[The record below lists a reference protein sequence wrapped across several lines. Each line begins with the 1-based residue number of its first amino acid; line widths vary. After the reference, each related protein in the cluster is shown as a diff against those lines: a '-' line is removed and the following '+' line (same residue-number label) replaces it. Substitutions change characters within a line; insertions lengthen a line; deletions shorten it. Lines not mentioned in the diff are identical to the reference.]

1 MEETKA
7 WYRSAGVWGGLIGFA
22 AGVLN
27 MAGYSISGT
36 DQAFLVD
43 AAMKGVGM
51 ALAAVEIVGGL
62 MAVWGRVR
70 ATKAIGR

>member
-7 WYRSAGVWGGLIGFA
+7 WYKSAGVWGGLIGFT

-27 MAGYSISGT
+27 MAGYTITGA

-51 ALAAVEIVGGL
+51 ALAVVEMGGGVI
-62 MAVWGRVR
+62 AVWGRVR
-70 ATKAIGR
+70 ATKAIG